1 MALLK
6 WAPLDIITA
15 RSANNKGIRKGDES
29 ELAGIASADREDGDH
44 LYNTD
49 NGSFGVPQVQLKAST
64 NKRSNLHSLI
74 GADATEV
81 SITSATPTQVKD
93 IGFIKDSDGF
103 SGNQINIVARIKQ
116 TGGGTTT
123 LSMEIDGAPA
133 ITLPTTGSASYVVVT
148 GQDDIN
154 ALAAGFHTLE
164 FYLSN
169 STNTGDL
176 ELLEVWGL

>member
-6 WAPLDIITA
+6 WAPLDVITA
-15 RSANNKGIRKGDES
+15 RSANNKSIRKGTEA
-29 ELAGIASADREDGDH
+29 EIAAIDTADAEDGDH
-44 LYNTD
+44 LYNTT
-49 NGSFGVPQVQLKAST
+49 NGFFGVPQVQLKAST
-64 NKRSNLHSLI
+64 DKRSNLHSLI

-93 IGFIKDSDGF
+93 IGFIKDTDGF
-103 SGNQINIVARIKQ
+103 SCNQINILARIKQ

-123 LSMEIDGAPA
+123 LTMRVDGGSIE
-133 ITLPTTGSASYVVVT
+133 ITLTETSSSYVVNT
-148 GQDDIN
+148 GQYDGN

-164 FYLSN
+164 FFLSN